1 MSVRRVFNQG
11 IFDRIYVDA
20 EQDSE
25 GDFTPPFAVLLNTD
39 VHAQLQGSHSN
50 PTDPKAARC
59 SNETLLA
66 PPTGFEPVPPP

>member
-1 MSVRRVFNQG
+1 VIASQCDRIYSEGTMSVRRVFNQG

-39 VHAQLQGSHSN
+39 VHA
-50 PTDPKAARC
+50 
-59 SNETLLA
+59 
-66 PPTGFEPVPPP
+66 